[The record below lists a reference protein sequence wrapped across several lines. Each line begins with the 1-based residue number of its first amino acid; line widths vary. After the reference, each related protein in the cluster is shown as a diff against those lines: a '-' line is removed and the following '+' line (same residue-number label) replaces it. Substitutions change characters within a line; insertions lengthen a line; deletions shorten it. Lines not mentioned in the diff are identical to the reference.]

1 MPHFK
6 NVTLLWAKCT
16 GKCSSY
22 KDTKEAIK
30 VVAMRDFIIIF
41 LIWRSLPQNAIIKD
55 IFSFRP
61 YPEFSWGN
69 GF

>member
-22 KDTKEAIK
+22 KDIKE
-30 VVAMRDFIIIF
+30 AMRDFIIIF

>member
-41 LIWRSLPQNAIIKD
+41 LI
-55 IFSFRP
+55 
-61 YPEFSWGN
+61 
-69 GF
+69 